1 MSTNRFGGRTLAKGG
16 AVLAT
21 AAFIALGTAGPA
33 SAHVTAST
41 PKDAVQGGYTK
52 VTLRV
57 PNERPNAGTVK
68 LELTLPAEYP
78 LASVSTKPTAGWKVE
93 AVKGKLDKPVQ
104 NHGAEVTEAVRTVV
118 WTADPGVRI
127 EPNQFN
133 EFDLSIGPLPDNTD
147 QLVIPAKQT
156 YDNGEVV
163 DWNAPPPAA
172 GAQEPEHPAPVLKL
186 VAKKTGGDDH
196 GTATNAAAGSDG
208 HGSSSSAA
216 AGTDD
221 TARWLGGAGL
231 AVGALGLGFG
241 VGAVL
246 RSRRATGT
254 PSA

>member
-1 MSTNRFGGRTLAKGG
+1 MSTNRFGVRTLAKGG
-16 AVLAT
+16 AVLAI
-21 AAFIALGTAGPA
+21 AAFLALGTAGPA

-57 PNERPNAGTVK
+57 PNERPANGTVK

-78 LASVSTKPTAGWKVE
+78 LASVSTKPTPGWKVE
-93 AVKGKLDKPVQ
+93 TVKAKLDTPVKS
-104 NHGAEVTEAVRTVV
+104 HGREVTEAVRTVV

-127 EPNQFN
+127 EPGQFN
-133 EFDLSIGPLPDNTD
+133 EFDLSVGPLPDNTD
-147 QLVIPAKQT
+147 KLVMPTKQT

-163 DWNAPPPAA
+163 DWNTPPPAE
-172 GAQEPEHPAPVLKL
+172 GAEEPERPAPVLKL
-186 VAKKTGGDDH
+186 VAKKDGSGH
-196 GTATNAAAGSDG
+196 GEATNAATTKDDG
-208 HGSSSSAA
+208 HATSTT
-216 AGTDD
+216 TDD

-241 VGAVL
+241 AGAVL
-246 RSRRATGT
+246 RSRRAAGK

>member
-1 MSTNRFGGRTLAKGG
+1 MSTYRFGVRTAAKGG
-16 AVLAT
+16 AVLAA
-21 AAFIALGTAGPA
+21 AAFALVGTAGLA

-57 PNERPNAGTVK
+57 PNERPNNGTVK

-78 LASVSTKPTAGWKVE
+78 LASVSTKPTPGWKVE
-93 AVKGKLDKPVQ
+93 AVKAKLDTPVKS
-104 NHGAEVTEAVRTVV
+104 HGREVTEAVRTVI

-127 EPNQFN
+127 EPGQFN

-147 QLVIPAKQT
+147 KLLLPTKQT

-163 DWNAPPPAA
+163 DWSAPPPAE
-172 GAQEPEHPAPVLKL
+172 GAAEPDKPAPVLNL
-186 VAKKTGGDDH
+186 VKKKDDGH
-196 GTATNAAAGSDG
+196 GTAVTASTDTPAQAAPASDQ
-208 HGSSSSAA
+208 
-216 AGTDD
+216 

-231 AVGALGLGFG
+231 AVGALGLGIG

>member
-1 MSTNRFGGRTLAKGG
+1 MSTNRFGARTFAKGG
-16 AVLAT
+16 AVLAV
-21 AAFIALGTAGPA
+21 AAFLALGTAGLA

-52 VTLRV
+52 VTIRV
-57 PNERPNAGTVK
+57 PNERPANGTVK

-104 NHGAEVTEAVRTVV
+104 SHGREITEAVRSVV

-127 EPNQFN
+127 EPGQFN

-147 QLVIPAKQT
+147 KLIMPTKQT

-163 DWNAPPPAA
+163 DWNAPPPAE
-172 GAQEPEHPAPVLKL
+172 GAEEPEKPAPVLNL
-186 VAKKTGGDDH
+186 VKKTEGADHHGD
-196 GTATNAAAGSDG
+196 ATNASAKTDDHAAST
-208 HGSSSSAA
+208 S
-216 AGTDD
+216 GTDN

-241 VGAVL
+241 TGAVL
-246 RSRRATGT
+246 RSRRAGK
-254 PSA
+254 PNA

>member
-1 MSTNRFGGRTLAKGG
+1 MSTNRFGVRTYAKGG
-16 AVLAT
+16 AVLAA
-21 AAFIALGTAGPA
+21 AAFALVSTAGLA

-57 PNERPNAGTVK
+57 PNERPNNGTVK

-78 LASVSTKPTAGWKVE
+78 LASVSTKPTPGWKVE
-93 AVKGKLDKPVQ
+93 AVKAKLDTPIKS
-104 NHGAEVTEAVRTVV
+104 HGREVTEAVRTVV

-127 EPNQFN
+127 EPGQFN

-147 QLVIPAKQT
+147 KLVLPTKQT

-163 DWNAPPPAA
+163 DWSAPPPAE
-172 GAQEPEHPAPVLKL
+172 GAAEPEKPAPVLNL
-186 VAKKTGGDDH
+186 VKKSGGDAH
-196 GTATNAAAGSDG
+196 GSAVTASAQEPQAAAQSSDK
-208 HGSSSSAA
+208 
-216 AGTDD
+216 

-231 AVGALGLGFG
+231 AVGALGLGIG
-241 VGAVL
+241 IGAVL